1 MKEKHMISS
10 TKFVVKKLKSFIDLT
25 DNEISTFSSLPHR
38 LITLSAG
45 REIVHEGQRAHN
57 AFILLDGWVARTF
70 NQQSEFGAQFDPLA
84 DSLYRIGAFTALAAA
99 GLIPVW
105 AILVFAWRDVL
116 VSYARLMMQSKGVA
130 VGARLSGKL
139 KAIVQ
144 GVAIIAL
151 LGAPL
156 IPASWLAPAIAHNV
170 ANASFWIAIAVTA
183 WSCVDYLL
191 AGRRP
196 ARARS

>member
-1 MKEKHMISS
+1 M
-10 TKFVVKKLKSFIDLT
+10 LT
-25 DNEISTFSSLPHR
+25 LPNLLTASRIALVPLLFLALSLDGPTRFATALAIAVLAEITD
-38 LITLSAG
+38 
-45 REIVHEGQRAHN
+45 
-57 AFILLDGWVARTF
+57 LLDGWVARTF

-196 ARARS
+196 AGARS

>member
-1 MKEKHMISS
+1 MLTLPNLLTAARIGLVPLLFLALSLDGS
-10 TKFVVKKLKSFIDLT
+10 TRFVAALAVAILAEIT
-25 DNEISTFSSLPHR
+25 D
-38 LITLSAG
+38 
-45 REIVHEGQRAHN
+45 
-57 AFILLDGWVARTF
+57 LLDGWVARTF

-84 DSLYRIGAFTALAAA
+84 DSLYRIGAFTALAAS

-151 LGAPL
+151 LAAPL
-156 IPASWLAPAIAHNV
+156 VPANWLAPAIVSGISEAT
-170 ANASFWIAIAVTA
+170 FWIAVAVTL
-183 WSCVDYLL
+183 WSCVDYLM
-191 AGRRP
+191 AGLRP
-196 ARARS
+196 SPDRA

>member
-1 MKEKHMISS
+1 MM
-10 TKFVVKKLKSFIDLT
+10 TWANLLT
-25 DNEISTFSSLPHR
+25 ASRIAMVPLLFLA
-38 LITLSAG
+38 LAM
-45 REIVHEGQRAHN
+45 EGQAGILF
-57 AFILLDGWVARTF
+57 ALAVAISAEVTDMADGFIARRF

-105 AILVFAWRDVL
+105 SVLVFAWRDVL
-116 VSYARLMMQSKGVA
+116 VSYARLMMQSKGRA

-151 LGAPL
+151 LAIPL
-156 IPASWLAPAIAHNV
+156 LPASLVDPDLAASLAQ
-170 ANASFWIAIAVTA
+170 ASFWLAVVVTV

-191 AGRRP
+191 AGLKP
-196 ARARS
+196 VTDKA

>member
-1 MKEKHMISS
+1 MM
-10 TKFVVKKLKSFIDLT
+10 TWPNLLT
-25 DNEISTFSSLPHR
+25 ASRIAMVPLLFLA
-38 LITLSAG
+38 LAM
-45 REIVHEGQRAHN
+45 EGQTG
-57 AFILLDGWVARTF
+57 LLFALAVAVTAEITDMADGFVARRF

-105 AILVFAWRDVL
+105 TVIVFAWRDVL
-116 VSYARLMMQSKGVA
+116 VSYARLMMQSKGRA

-144 GVAIIAL
+144 GIAIIAL
-151 LGAPL
+151 LSVPL
-156 IPASWLAPAIAHNV
+156 LPASLIDADLATGLAQTC
-170 ANASFWIAIAVTA
+170 FWIAVAVTA

-191 AGRRP
+191 AGLKP
-196 ARARS
+196 ADGKG